1 MKRMKRLSAFLLAVA
16 MCMLLSTA
24 VGAVKADGVSFD
36 ATVSDSLF
44 CITGQTQTVTF
55 GLKTSVAV
63 AALGAKIV
71 VPEGWTVTKIH
82 SDLPAFDGDNYG
94 TNSESELEIVW
105 VDKTV
110 DDRTLN
116 PGEYLIS
123 IEYQIPADVEKG
135 EYSVGLK
142 ELVLLNE
149 IEKKLVEGTTDQYES
164 SYNVPAVDE
173 TVTATVTVSDHDWE
187 VTYTDTEGD
196 THTANYVC
204 KNDASHT
211 KSDEPVAHTYDQ
223 EGDKCVCGAV
233 KPVQPA
239 GMKGDVDLDGDV
251 DSEDAVI
258 IFKHAMEAAEITDET
273 ALFNADV
280 TGEGEV
286 DSEDAVKVFKYAM
299 EAIDSLD

>member
-55 GLKTSVAV
+55 DVKTNVAV

-105 VDKTV
+105 VDNTV

-116 PGEYLIS
+116 PDEYLIS
-123 IEYQIPADVEKG
+123 IEYQIPAVVEKG

-142 ELVLLNE
+142 ELVLLNK
-149 IEKKLVEGTTDQYES
+149 IEKKLNPETNEIES

-173 TVTATVTVSDHDWE
+173 TVTAAVTVSEHDWE
-187 VTYTDTEGD
+187 VTYTDTEGE

-211 KSDEPVAHTYDQ
+211 KSDDPKPHDFTD
-223 EGDKCVCGAV
+223 GDCVCGAV
-233 KPVQPA
+233 KPVQPV
-239 GMKGDVDLDGDV
+239 GLKGDVDLDGFVGTLEDV
-251 DSEDAVI
+251 TMLARHYMGYEIILDAQSIANGDIDGNGLIELEDLTMLAR
-258 IFKHAMEAAEITDET
+258 FYMGYDET
-273 ALFNADV
+273 L
-280 TGEGEV
+280 E
-286 DSEDAVKVFKYAM
+286 
-299 EAIDSLD
+299 